1 MLSPVS
7 EPNSIEQRCTEVPI
21 VSHAMAYQLG
31 SPEVG
36 PNREENVM
44 KKISVI
50 AATLVGGAVLCA
62 APISQ
67 SQAYGYRHHPYAAA
81 QAAAPGQVTCKEAAK
96 LQFPNERHM
105 RKAFKKE
112 CKQAYKASRGTARAS

>member
-1 MLSPVS
+1 
-7 EPNSIEQRCTEVPI
+7 
-21 VSHAMAYQLG
+21 
-31 SPEVG
+31 
-36 PNREENVM
+36 M

-81 QAAAPGQVTCKEAAK
+81 QAAAPGQLTCKQAAK
-96 LQFPNERHM
+96 LQFPNEHAM